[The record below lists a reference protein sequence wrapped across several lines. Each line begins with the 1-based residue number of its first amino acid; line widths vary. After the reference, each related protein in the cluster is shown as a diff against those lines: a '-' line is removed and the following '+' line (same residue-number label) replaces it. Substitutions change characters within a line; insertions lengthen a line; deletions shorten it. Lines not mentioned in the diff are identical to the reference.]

1 MISQTIVWA
10 PDEMGEQRRR
20 NRQLF
25 YYLIRDPVFRRII
38 LPKLNAIIA
47 SGVYGSSIITYII
60 YWQEFFTWQNTS

>member
-1 MISQTIVWA
+1 MILQTIVWA

-25 YYLIRDPVFRRII
+25 YYLIRDPVFRCII

-47 SGVYGSSIITYII
+47 SGVYGSSILTYII
-60 YWQEFFTWQNTS
+60 YWQEFFTWQNSN